1 MSLALLTE
9 SMLASGK
16 KFSVDTRNLRDLC
29 AKMFI
34 LSFKYVDREAVW
46 ARVFPEAFVDWPLV
60 KKQAGLNTLGDLL
73 VWIPLLELCTWEGVE
88 PLEARHPP
96 ISNMRRAMRSA
107 GIDVGGC
114 TLLCQLL
121 VLHMLQGV
129 PSLQAF
135 QQMTCRC
142 LSRDTTQACA
152 QLLAAL
158 SDDPQTPEAHGEAL
172 AAVLQGDFL
181 RVQTGA
187 LESQRRASEFRRE
200 GLSAALRQKS
210 ISACTGRPRLRDRA
224 TPSEE
229 QKVRLDTAHG
239 TWESYT
245 GFCQLHQ
252 FPNVLSEN
260 VKAKLYFLA
269 SQESWDWRPHA
280 AAVLRHDGEVA
291 DKVRRFPVSR
301 PDLGVLHQVIS
312 SLCMDGTAPF
322 PELTEFKKACF
333 KSFPLSHT
341 HRMTLSDALRLY
353 ACAYQPS
360 HCWKDL
366 WKLQLSLMSPQIAKD
381 CESFAQRVPFADRAF
396 VSLLCSSC

>member
-9 SMLASGK
+9 TMVAAGHHYSL
-16 KFSVDTRNLRDLC
+16 DTRNLRDL
-29 AKMFI
+29 AVKMCL
-34 LSFKYVDREAVW
+34 LSFKYVDRPRLW
-46 ARVFPEAFVDWPLV
+46 SMVFPEAFVDWPLV
-60 KKQAGLNTLGDLL
+60 RPSLNTLGDLL
-73 VWIPLLELCTWEGVE
+73 VWLPLLELCSWESVE
-88 PLEARHPP
+88 HLEARHPP
-96 ISNMRRAMRSA
+96 VACMRRAMRSA
-107 GIDVGGC
+107 GLDVGGS
-114 TLLCQLL
+114 TLLCQLM
-121 VLHMLQGV
+121 VLHMLQGI

-142 LSRDTTQACA
+142 LGRDTTHACA
-152 QLLAAL
+152 QLLASL
-158 SDDPQTPEAHGEAL
+158 SDDPQTPEACEEAL
-172 AAVLQGDFL
+172 AAVLGDCL
-181 RVQTGA
+181 RVNTA
-187 LESQRRASEFRRE
+187 PLEANRKAAECRRE

-269 SQESWDWRPHA
+269 SQESWDWRPHV

-312 SLCMDGTAPF
+312 CLRMDGAAPF
-322 PELTEFKKACF
+322 RELTEFKKSCF
-333 KSFPLSHT
+333 KSFPVSHT
-341 HRMTLSDALRLY
+341 HRMTLTDALRLY
-353 ACAYQPS
+353 ACAYQPG
-360 HCWKDL
+360 HCWRDL
-366 WKLQLSLMSPQIAKD
+366 WKLQLSLMSPQISKD
-381 CESFAQRVPFADRAF
+381 CEAFVQRVPFAGPAF
-396 VSLLCSSC
+396 VSLLCTSFQ